1 MQRAATS
8 QQQSTDKCAILN
20 EAIFSRYKQ
29 TQTSVLS
36 QVVSTSHDV
45 INKKRN
51 KELQLKHFVE
61 DAADDDVQL
70 NN

>member
-1 MQRAATS
+1 M
-8 QQQSTDKCAILN
+8 
-20 EAIFSRYKQ
+20 Q